1 MRGAQMGRL
10 IVHDRAWDEAK
21 DIAIRITK
29 DSLEAGL
36 RVYAR
41 IREAFEFVATH
52 PGAGASCEVVNPRL
66 KGLRY
71 WPVTKYRNYL
81 LLYRPLD
88 DGAEILRV
96 IHGAQDLARIVP
108 DR

>member
-1 MRGAQMGRL
+1 MGQL
-10 IVHDRAWDEAK
+10 IVRELAWDEAK
-21 DIAIRITK
+21 DIGNRISK
-29 DSLEAGL
+29 DNLEVAL

-52 PGAGASCEVVNPRL
+52 PGAGAKCEVVNPRL
-66 KGLRY
+66 IGLRY
-71 WPVTKYRNYL
+71 WPVTNYRNYL
-81 LLYRPLD
+81 VLYRPLD

-96 IHGAQDLARIVP
+96 IHGAQDLARLVP